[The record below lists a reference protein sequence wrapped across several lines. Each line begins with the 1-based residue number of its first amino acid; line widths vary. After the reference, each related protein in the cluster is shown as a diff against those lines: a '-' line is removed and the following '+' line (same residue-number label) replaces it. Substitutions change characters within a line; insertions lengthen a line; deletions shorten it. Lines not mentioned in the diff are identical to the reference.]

1 VRGSFHEAG
10 GLTPRLGHDDAFAPS
25 SIPLRP
31 PREIQGQRQ
40 INLAKISK
48 LKEMK
53 NFKLAVIY
61 KKTPYGAKGS
71 TKLHTKMTGKVSGG
85 FR

>member
-1 VRGSFHEAG
+1 LTEISFVDKDVYMRGQDV
-10 GLTPRLGHDDAFAPS
+10 LTVPMPSKSDIWAPR
-25 SIPLRP
+25 
-31 PREIQGQRQ
+31 
-40 INLAKISK
+40 K
-48 LKEMK
+48 MK